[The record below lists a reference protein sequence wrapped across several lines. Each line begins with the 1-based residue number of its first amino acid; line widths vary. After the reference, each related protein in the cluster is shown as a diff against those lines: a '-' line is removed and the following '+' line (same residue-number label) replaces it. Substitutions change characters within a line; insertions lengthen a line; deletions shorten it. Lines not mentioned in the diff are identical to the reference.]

1 MFLVE
6 LVMQGV
12 RGIRELSRLRF
23 QGGFNFIAAGNESGK
38 TSSAD
43 TIVRLLF
50 PISDPAVTAGLLSKY
65 TPDASR
71 AALVAFSDDGAYYRV
86 IEDFSKC
93 AVNLSKYNPETKDF
107 SLLYKDWDNTIQFM
121 GSLTAGITEEE
132 FTKLFILRR
141 DHYNGLRGRSVNR
154 AITASVRPVVTKP
167 AQRNSTAPLEAR
179 IAERREAL
187 RKAEEAADADY
198 RAHAAKLKLE
208 ELRKKL
214 DSLEEIQAR
223 REDLQSQFA
232 ALKGCET
239 LPENL
244 NDLIKEHEM
253 RQGQKM
259 AETDKLTQEIEGLQN
274 QLDEMPV
281 YSLLSDKLFLVGALA
296 GAASLAI
303 GLFLPTLIPAEY
315 FPIGILFSLFLIA
328 IAWYNGSRKNAQRK
342 LIVNEVKILEA
353 DLSGTEKSFEQG
365 GAAILEC
372 MKATGSSTTSELE
385 DKAGNYRYFL
395 SLQEDLTGQR
405 ERILGDATREE
416 LQTRYEQMQQEVMDL
431 EKNAAALANDAVDAY
446 SLRQDIER
454 LETELAV
461 ATGAPE
467 RGAGPELSED
477 VMVIAP
483 PAAAHAG
490 ILAELATASRIGG
503 IEMDTLIAAVEAAAQ
518 RNLAAITGGR
528 YVRVEAGHEGSPV
541 VHAKDDSVVHFED
554 LSHGTRDVIY
564 FCLRTGLIEALA
576 GKRRLPFILDDP
588 LAGFDPVRQQAA
600 CQVLRALGAKTQVVL
615 YTSNPALKAAGD
627 AGGELK

>member
-12 RGIRELSRLRF
+12 RGIREVSRLRF

-43 TIVRLLF
+43 AIVRLLF
-50 PISDPAVTAGLLSKY
+50 PTSDPAITTGLLSKY
-65 TPDASR
+65 TPEASR

-107 SLLYKDWDNTIQFM
+107 SLVYKDWDNTIQFM
-121 GSLTAGITEEE
+121 GSLTAGITEAE
-132 FTKLFILRR
+132 FAKLFILRR
-141 DHYNGLRGRSVNR
+141 DHYNGLRQPSVNR
-154 AITASVRPVVTKP
+154 AVNASVRPVPMKP
-167 AQRNSTAPLEAR
+167 VQRGSTAALEAR
-179 IAERREAL
+179 IAERRETL
-187 RKAEEAADADY
+187 RKAEDAADADY

-208 ELRKKL
+208 ELKKKL
-214 DSLEEIQAR
+214 NALEEIQAR
-223 REDLQSQFA
+223 GEDLESQFA
-232 ALKGCET
+232 ALKGCEA

-244 NDLIKEHEM
+244 NELIREHET

-259 AETDKLTQEIEGLQN
+259 AETDKLTQEIEGLQQ

-281 YSLLSDKLFLVGALA
+281 YSLLSDKLFLLGVLA

-315 FPIGILFSLFLIA
+315 FPIGILFSLFLVA

-342 LIVNEVKILEA
+342 VIFNEIKIMEA
-353 DLSGTEKSFEQG
+353 DLASTEKSFEQG
-365 GAAILEC
+365 GTAILAC

-395 SLQEDLTGQR
+395 SLQEDLIGQR
-405 ERILGDATREE
+405 QRILGDATREE
-416 LQTRYEQMQQEVMDL
+416 LQTHYEQMQQEVMDL
-431 EKNAAALANDAVDAY
+431 EKNAAALAHDAVDAY

-454 LETELAV
+454 LETELAG
-461 ATGAPE
+461 ATGVPE
-467 RGAGPELSED
+467 PGAGQEFSED
-477 VMVIAP
+477 FTVIAP
-483 PAAAHAG
+483 SAGAHAG
-490 ILAELATASRIGG
+490 ILTELSAASRIGG
-503 IEMDTLIAAVEAAAQ
+503 IEMETLLPAVEAAAQ

-541 VHAKDDSVVHFED
+541 VHAKDDSVVRFED

-600 CQVLRALGAKTQVVL
+600 CQVLRGLGAKTQVIL